1 MERTKAPKAV
11 LTGAEWEDLVKLQE
25 FVQTA
30 SEADLGAVCSSACI
44 YTSTTSDS
52 ISGKFATMRIDLP
65 DTQISMSFRFGSH
78 DAILLV
84 FQAIVGSPT
93 LTHLSI
99 VILDS
104 IVEEVF
110 AVVGTSR
117 RLSTLDIT
125 CTGVSDH
132 VKAIARCFSGN
143 TVLRSCTLRLRPCDG
158 RCHPL
163 QAILGPFTTTVES
176 EANVGLRNLVLIST
190 QEDNGCWLCQEAIAA
205 LVTRNMTL
213 EKLEVGDHVFPNRG
227 KSHFDRVGIMAR
239 AVGCNPTLKE
249 IRFQC
254 SVAELKELV
263 LRLVPNADGRQAN
276 TTLSA
281 LKLSL
286 INGETVLDCLTDV
299 ARLVES
305 NTTLKHVQ
313 VSHDGWSL
321 PESPVPR
328 SSHLWKHI
336 SKVERQNREEIQ
348 GVTALESRLRGE
360 LERIRTNELQRN
372 ASLESLRVGFWKL
385 IRVGDGHEWQMTYE
399 GPCLQPRR
407 EYVVEVK
414 MRGGVEHF
422 EQPSWTSVS
431 AYPTPSRTVNNTTA
445 GAHCRTRPSTARG
458 NTSGA
463 ADYMV
468 ILTEGGGDG
477 GGG

>member
-11 LTGAEWEDLVKLQE
+11 LTGAEWEDLVELQE

-44 YTSTTSDS
+44 CTTSDS
-52 ISGKFATMRIDLP
+52 ISGKFTTMRIDLP

-84 FQAIVGSPT
+84 FQAIVSSPT
-93 LTHLSI
+93 LTDLAI
-99 VILDS
+99 VILGS

-117 RLSTLDIT
+117 RLSTLDII
-125 CTGVSDH
+125 CTDVSDH

-254 SVAELKELV
+254 SVAEFKELV

-276 TTLSA
+276 TTLST

-286 INGETVLDCLTDV
+286 INGETALDCLTEV

-313 VSHDGWSL
+313 VSQDGWSL

-328 SSHLWKHI
+328 SSHEFWKQI
-336 SKVERQNREEIQ
+336 SKIERQNREDQIQ
-348 GVTALESRLRGE
+348 GGTDLELRLRGE

-372 ASLESLRVGFWKL
+372 ARLESLRVGLWKL
-385 IRVGDGHEWQMTYE
+385 IRVDDGHDWQMTYE

-414 MRGGVEHF
+414 
-422 EQPSWTSVS
+422 TS
-431 AYPTPSRTVNNTTA
+431 
-445 GAHCRTRPSTARG
+445 
-458 NTSGA
+458 
-463 ADYMV
+463 
-468 ILTEGGGDG
+468 
-477 GGG
+477 